1 MSDDP
6 MWKETSTRLIDSVW
20 ILFSNIKALHCE
32 GEQKKKNNSPV
43 KRRYR
48 KKTILRGKAVTQV
61 IADEDWEQPTS
72 ALQAAAGR
80 SVQLWG
86 EEVKLAKVMA
96 MMLQGWRLISFIRQ
110 PGRRCEAPTVGWYSG
125 TSSKSNV
132 IFYKQPAKGAQEAEN
147 SLVAC

>member
-6 MWKETSTRLIDSVW
+6 IWKEKGTRLIDSVW

-32 GEQKKKNNSPV
+32 GEQKKSNSPV

-48 KKTILRGKAVTQV
+48 KKTILSRKVVTQV
-61 IADEDWEQPTS
+61 IADEDWEQPMS

-96 MMLQGWRLISFIRQ
+96 MMLQGWRLISFI
-110 PGRRCEAPTVGWYSG
+110 
-125 TSSKSNV
+125 
-132 IFYKQPAKGAQEAEN
+132 KQPAQTRFTWQEVW
-147 SLVAC
+147 SSHGRLVQRQKF

>member
-1 MSDDP
+1 M
-6 MWKETSTRLIDSVW
+6 
-20 ILFSNIKALHCE
+20 HCE
-32 GEQKKKNNSPV
+32 GEQKKSNSPV

-61 IADEDWEQPTS
+61 IAAEDREQPMS

-110 PGRRCEAPTVGWYSG
+110 P
-125 TSSKSNV
+125 
-132 IFYKQPAKGAQEAEN
+132 AQTRFTWQE
-147 SLVAC
+147 V